1 MKDAIGAMNPNSKS
15 AILKTVIVLW
25 ITWPALCAALISN
38 ETKDFLEY
46 VLKHYFLYPPSID
59 NITNYWLADGALW
72 QRIYVKT
79 WCINGYILMVM
90 HIFYLLFIDQSKW
103 LEDAQ
108 KKSVTILLIMG
119 IFSIFMSLG
128 FYLGW
133 FFSTEKPLTQKA
145 AVILTNDIGLVLLF
159 PLVWSGTSIFFI
171 SGIAFL
177 YIVVMKFFNRTTGAK

>member
-1 MKDAIGAMNPNSKS
+1 MNPNSKS

-38 ETKDFLEY
+38 EAKDFLEY

-133 FFSTEKPLTQKA
+133 FFSTEK
-145 AVILTNDIGLVLLF
+145 
-159 PLVWSGTSIFFI
+159 
-171 SGIAFL
+171 
-177 YIVVMKFFNRTTGAK
+177 